1 MLCLT
6 ETFYFIIIYIIKNA
20 ALSILNIYNIV
31 SFKLYKKYYYFA
43 QMMKHIAI
51 LLKKDL
57 LLELRQQHTFYGIL
71 LYIAS
76 TIYVL
81 YLSLPESP
89 EASVWN
95 SLFWVIQ
102 LFVCVNTVAK
112 SFLQES
118 RGRMLY
124 FYTITSPVE
133 FIIAKLLFNL
143 VLMLVMTLI
152 SLLLFFIFLNNPVT
166 DSLRFTGIVIL
177 GGTSISLVFTLMSA
191 IAAKAQ
197 QNAALI
203 AILGFPVILPQLLL
217 LMRLSK
223 AAFSEVFREGAV
235 LQLVGLIA
243 GLDVLVIALAVV
255 LFPYLWKD

>member
-1 MLCLT
+1 MISRIST
-6 ETFYFIIIYIIKNA
+6 
-20 ALSILNIYNIV
+20 
-31 SFKLYKKYYYFA
+31 
-43 QMMKHIAI
+43 

-76 TIYVL
+76 TIFVL

-89 EASVWN
+89 DGNVWN

-118 RGRMLY
+118 KGRMLY
-124 FYTITSPVE
+124 FYSISSPVE
-133 FIIAKLLFNL
+133 FILAKLLFNTI
-143 VLMLVMTLI
+143 LMLIMSMV
-152 SLLLFFIFLNNPVT
+152 SLLLFFTFLDNPVT
-166 DSLRFTGIVIL
+166 DSVRFIGIVLL

-223 AAFSEVFREGAV
+223 AAFSEVFRDGAV
-235 LQLVGLIA
+235 LQLSGLI
-243 GLDVLVIALAVV
+243 GLIDMLVVVMAVI

>member
-1 MLCLT
+1 MISRIT
-6 ETFYFIIIYIIKNA
+6 A
-20 ALSILNIYNIV
+20 
-31 SFKLYKKYYYFA
+31 
-43 QMMKHIAI
+43 
-51 LLKKDL
+51 LLKKDI

-76 TIYVL
+76 TIFVL
-81 YLSLPESP
+81 YLSLPDSP
-89 EASVWN
+89 EANVWN

-124 FYTITSPVE
+124 FYSITSPVE
-133 FIIAKLLFNL
+133 FIIAKLFFNII
-143 VLMLVMTLI
+143 LMLIMSLV
-152 SLLLFFIFLNNPVT
+152 SLLLFFTFLDNPVT
-166 DSLRFTGIVIL
+166 ESLRFTGIVLL

-223 AAFSEVFREGAV
+223 AAFSEVFRDGAV
-235 LQLVGLIA
+235 LQLAGLI
-243 GLDVLVIALAVV
+243 GLIDLMVIVLAVI

>member
-1 MLCLT
+1 MSRIT
-6 ETFYFIIIYIIKNA
+6 
-20 ALSILNIYNIV
+20 
-31 SFKLYKKYYYFA
+31 
-43 QMMKHIAI
+43 I

-76 TIYVL
+76 TIFVL
-81 YLSLPESP
+81 YLSLPETP
-89 EASVWN
+89 DANVWN

-118 RGRMLY
+118 KGRMLY
-124 FYTITSPVE
+124 FYSISSPVE
-133 FIIAKLLFNL
+133 FILAKLFFNII
-143 VLMLVMTLI
+143 LMLIMSMV
-152 SLLLFFIFLNNPVT
+152 SLLLFFIFLDNPVT
-166 DSLRFTGIVIL
+166 DSLRFAGIVLL

-223 AAFSEVFREGAV
+223 AAFSEVFRAGAV
-235 LQLVGLIA
+235 MQLSGLI
-243 GLDVLVIALAVV
+243 GLMDLLVIVLAVI
-255 LFPYLWKD
+255 LFPYLWKE

>member
-1 MLCLT
+1 MISRIST
-6 ETFYFIIIYIIKNA
+6 
-20 ALSILNIYNIV
+20 
-31 SFKLYKKYYYFA
+31 
-43 QMMKHIAI
+43 

-76 TIYVL
+76 TIFVL

-89 EASVWN
+89 EANVWN

-124 FYTITSPVE
+124 FYSIASPVE
-133 FIIAKLLFNL
+133 FILAKLFFNII
-143 VLMLVMTLI
+143 LMLIMSLV
-152 SLLLFFIFLNNPVT
+152 SLLLFYTFLENPVT
-166 DSLRFTGIVIL
+166 DSLRFTGIVLL

-223 AAFSEVFREGAV
+223 SAFAEIFKTGAV
-235 LQLVGLIA
+235 IQLASLIGLI
-243 GLDVLVIALAVV
+243 DFLVIILSVI

>member
-1 MLCLT
+1 M
-6 ETFYFIIIYIIKNA
+6 IIRITA
-20 ALSILNIYNIV
+20 
-31 SFKLYKKYYYFA
+31 
-43 QMMKHIAI
+43 
-51 LLKKDL
+51 LLKKDI

-76 TIYVL
+76 TVFVL
-81 YLSLPESP
+81 YLSMPESP
-89 EASVWN
+89 DGNVWN

-124 FYTITSPVE
+124 FYSIASPVE
-133 FIIAKLLFNL
+133 FIIAKLLFNTILMVIMSL
-143 VLMLVMTLI
+143 V
-152 SLLLFFIFLNNPVT
+152 SLLLFFSFLANPVT
-166 DSLRFTGIVIL
+166 DSLRFTGIVLL

-223 AAFSEVFREGAV
+223 SAFSEVFRDGAV
-235 LQLVGLIA
+235 LQLSGLVGLMDM
-243 GLDVLVIALAVV
+243 LVLVMAVI